1 MRILASF
8 FSCARFTL
16 VAALLPLLCCC
27 ARGSGLPSE
36 LDHIPQNLKNEKLE
50 VQGIYPDGW
59 IADAA
64 ACSLEQ
70 PEKAQFLTI
79 RGMVPIIAGNSDF
92 RTDLALSIDGQ
103 NIGHRAIG
111 PGEFEFSAPIAR
123 GTGKRRLGIR
133 FSEVQTLPGGDGR
146 LVGARLE
153 FIGFVETP
161 AAGDIVYSPK
171 VQLGNAWGVLESFG
185 GEKFRWAEND
195 AEVLVEAPHP
205 PALVLSLLVEPGP
218 GVGARSFELKLVD
231 AAGNVVGAQRV
242 DGQRMVYFTL
252 PAVSGTQ
259 NRFRL
264 HTDAGGKQSAT
275 DPRILNFRVFK
286 IELR

>member
-1 MRILASF
+1 MKISGSLFQLPFIAAF
-8 FSCARFTL
+8 LVTVCACERS
-16 VAALLPLLCCC
+16 
-27 ARGSGLPSE
+27 SGLPTE
-36 LDHIPQNLKNEKLE
+36 LTRIPQDLKNEKLE
-50 VQGIYPDGW
+50 LQGIYEDGW
-59 IADAA
+59 IAEKA

-79 RGMVPIIAGNSDF
+79 RGMVPIIAGNSGF

-103 NIGHRAIG
+103 NIGRRGIG

-123 GTGKRRLGIR
+123 GTGKRRLSIT
-133 FSEVQTLPGGDGR
+133 FSEAQILPAGDGR

-185 GEKFRWAEND
+185 GEKFRWVEND
-195 AEVLVEAPHP
+195 AELLVEAPRP
-205 PALVLSLLVEPGP
+205 SPVVLSLLVEPGS
-218 GVGARSFELKLVD
+218 GIGARTFELKLVD
-231 AAGNVVGAQRV
+231 AAGNVVGVQRV

-252 PAVSGTQ
+252 SAVSGTQ

>member
-103 NIGHRAIG
+103 NIGRQRIG
-111 PGEFEFSAPIAR
+111 PGKFEFSAPISRA
-123 GTGKRRLGIR
+123 TGKRRLGIT
-133 FSEVQTLPGGDGR
+133 FNETQMLPGGDGR

-153 FIGFVETP
+153 YIGFVETSG
-161 AAGDIVYSPK
+161 ASDIVYSPK
-171 VQLGNAWGVLESFG
+171 LQLGDAWGVLESFHS
-185 GEKFRWAEND
+185 ERFRWVEND
-195 AEVLVEAPHP
+195 AELLIETPQPRSV
-205 PALVLSLLVEPGP
+205 VLSLSVEPGP
-218 GVGARSFELKLVD
+218 GIGAKSFELKLLD
-231 AAGNVVGAQRV
+231 ATGNAVGTQRV
-242 DGQRMVYFTL
+242 DGRRSVYFTL
-252 PAVSGTQ
+252 PALSGTQ
-259 NRFRL
+259 YRFRL
-264 HTDAGGKQSAT
+264 HTDGGGKRSAT
-275 DPRILNFRVFK
+275 DTRILNFRVFK

>member
-1 MRILASF
+1 MCACARSFDLPTELAS
-8 FSCARFTL
+8 
-16 VAALLPLLCCC
+16 
-27 ARGSGLPSE
+27 
-36 LDHIPQNLKNEKLE
+36 IPQDLKNEKLE
-50 VQGIYPDGW
+50 LQGIYEDGW
-59 IADAA
+59 IAENA

-70 PEKAQFLTI
+70 PGKAQFLTI
-79 RGMVPIIAGNSDF
+79 RGMVPVIAGNSGF
-92 RTDLALSIDGQ
+92 RTDLALSIDRQ
-103 NIGHRAIG
+103 NIGRQGIG

-123 GTGKRRLGIR
+123 GTGKRRLSIM
-133 FSEVQTLPGGDGR
+133 FSEAQILPAGDGR
-146 LVGARLE
+146 LVGARLG
-153 FIGFVETP
+153 FIGFVETR
-161 AAGDIVYSPK
+161 AGGDIVYSPK

-185 GEKFRWAEND
+185 GEKFRWVEND
-195 AEVLVEAPHP
+195 AELLVEAPRP
-205 PALVLSLLVEPGP
+205 SPVVLSLLVEPGS
-218 GVGARSFELKLVD
+218 GIGARTFELKLVD